1 MLEINPE
8 KVRQVIAEARMFDAK
23 EEMTDPGSGS
33 NGADD
38 NMIDVLEDG
47 PDDATYQVLMEY
59 IRSLDEDEQ
68 KWKDFI
74 SKHEMTWHQCRD
86 GGFKGPVA
94 QMFGVN
100 AIPNTF
106 TIDADGVLQDQHIGD
121 ASIEGKLKKLV
132 KRARE
137 IQEAPK
143 PAPPPT
149 QVAN

>member
-68 KWKDFI
+68 I
-74 SKHEMTWHQCRD
+74 AL
-86 GGFKGPVA
+86 VA
-94 QMFGVN
+94 LAWIGRGTYDPEQWGEAVAEARRAHNKRTAEYLTGLPMLGDYLEEGLA
-100 AIPNTF
+100 AIEESGQ
-106 TIDADGVLQDQHIGD
+106 ADDD
-121 ASIEGKLKKLV
+121 
-132 KRARE
+132 
-137 IQEAPK
+137 
-143 PAPPPT
+143 
-149 QVAN
+149 